1 MPHNVAGIKV
11 EIVLPNYNSELYLE
25 ETIHSVIKQTFK
37 NWKLTIIDGNS
48 NIETQKILNRYN
60 KHKKI
65 NIIKLKKNKKAG
77 FCRNLAIK
85 KSRSDYIAFID
96 SDDIWKRKKLSD
108 QLNFMLKNN
117 YHFTYT
123 NYMPF
128 MPGVKKKL
136 KEIKPAKF
144 FNFEMFTKNTSIAT
158 SSMIIKRSVIG
169 KTRFTNTKIC
179 EDYFFKCKILK
190 KIKYAYCLSKNLM
203 KYRIRKNSLQSN
215 KMRNIYWI
223 WYINKK
229 YNKMDIFKNLQS
241 IFLISINSIKKY
253 GIK

>member
-1 MPHNVAGIKV
+1 
-11 EIVLPNYNSELYLE
+11 
-25 ETIHSVIKQTFK
+25 
-37 NWKLTIIDGNS
+37 
-48 NIETQKILNRYN
+48 
-60 KHKKI
+60 
-65 NIIKLKKNKKAG
+65 
-77 FCRNLAIK
+77 
-85 KSRSDYIAFID
+85 
-96 SDDIWKRKKLSD
+96 
-108 QLNFMLKNN
+108 
-117 YHFTYT
+117 
-123 NYMPF
+123 MPF

-229 YNKMDIFKNLQS
+229 YNKMHVFKNLQS